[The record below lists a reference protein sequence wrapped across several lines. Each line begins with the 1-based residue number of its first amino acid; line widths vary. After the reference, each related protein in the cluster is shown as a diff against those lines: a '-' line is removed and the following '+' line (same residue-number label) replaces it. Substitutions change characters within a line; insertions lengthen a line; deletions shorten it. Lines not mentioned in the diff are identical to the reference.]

1 MCGPCEL
8 CGGSGPWVP
17 VYPRLGIVR
26 CAHCG
31 LVFYAGPVD
40 PTPLY
45 DRAYFHGRE
54 YRDYLADGYVW
65 QRNFQARIRY
75 LRKLRPAGRLLEI
88 GCAYGLFLQ
97 LAARHWEV
105 RGIDV
110 AADAVAYARHVL
122 GLNAVC
128 ADFLTLADEPESC
141 DIVCLWDTLEHLP
154 RPVRTLE
161 KAARWLKP
169 GGILTL
175 TTNDIGSL
183 VARWRGEKWR
193 QLHPPTHLFYFSR
206 ATLRRAVAQAGLA
219 TVHVACSGQYRSWR
233 SMVETLCARRGAG
246 GRAFSRLLTLGGRFD
261 FPVYLNTRDIVLY
274 TARKPAPAVK
284 SNTLAG

>member
-8 CGGSGPWVP
+8 CGGSGPWAP

-26 CAHCG
+26 CRHCG
-31 LVFYAGPVD
+31 LVFYAGPVESAS
-40 PTPLY
+40 LY
-45 DRAYFHGRE
+45 DHAYFHGSE
-54 YRDYLADGYVW
+54 YRDYLADRDVW

-75 LRKLRPAGRLLEI
+75 LRKLRSGGRLLEI

-97 LAARHWEV
+97 LAARYWEV
-105 RGIDV
+105 RGIDI
-110 AADAVAYARHVL
+110 AADAVAHARHVL

-128 ADFLTLADEPESC
+128 ADFLTLPDEPASC

-175 TTNDIGSL
+175 TTNDIDSPL
-183 VARWRGEKWR
+183 ARWRGEKWR

-206 ATLRRAVAQAGLA
+206 ATLRRAIEQAGLV
-219 TVHVACSGQYRSWR
+219 TVHVAYPGQYRGYR
-233 SMVETLCARRGAG
+233 SVVETVCARRGDVG
-246 GRAFSRLLTLGGRFD
+246 RVLGRALTLGGRID
-261 FPVYLNTRDIVLY
+261 FPLYLNTRDIVLY
-274 TARKPAPAVK
+274 TARKPAPAMEPG
-284 SNTLAG
+284 TPPG